1 MRTTIIIMLV
11 TALLA
16 VSCQT
21 RRMVVVDEEP
31 PVVIAPVEE
40 PDPVPEPVIEEPE
53 ILIRE
58 EKFSFENEEDK
69 LIHEPNRYFV
79 IVGSFR
85 NPENAHR
92 FTLTLKQQG
101 FTPVML
107 LSETGF
113 TRVSVSS
120 YTNELSARAR
130 VRQVREDYPQYH
142 DTWLLIRE
150 KG

>member
-1 MRTTIIIMLV
+1 MF
-11 TALLA
+11 ALAILA

-21 RRMVVVDEEP
+21 RKMVVVDEEP

-40 PDPVPEPVIEEPE
+40 PDPISDSPAEEPE
-53 ILIRE
+53 IVIRE

-79 IVGSFR
+79 IMGSFR

-92 FTLTLKQQG
+92 FTNILKQQG

-113 TRVSVSS
+113 TRVSVNS
-120 YTNELSARAR
+120 YTNETSARAR
-130 VRQVREDYPQYH
+130 VRQVREDYPQYY

-150 KG
+150 NN

>member
-1 MRTTIIIMLV
+1 MRTSVVIFLAM
-11 TALLA
+11 AMLA
-16 VSCQT
+16 VSCKT
-21 RRMVVVDEEP
+21 REMVVVEAEP

-40 PDPVPEPVIEEPE
+40 PEPIPEPPVDEPE

-58 EKFSFENEEDK
+58 EKFSFENEEDEM
-69 LIHEPNRYFV
+69 IHETNRYFV

-92 FTLTLKQQG
+92 FTQTLKEQG
-101 FTPVML
+101 FIPVML

-113 TRVSVSS
+113 TRVSVYS
-120 YTNELSARAR
+120 YTNELAARAK
-130 VRQVREDYPQYH
+130 VVEVREDFPQYS

-150 KG
+150 GN

>member
-1 MRTTIIIMLV
+1 MRTSIIIMLAM
-11 TALLA
+11 ALLA

-40 PDPVPEPVIEEPE
+40 PDPIPEPPIEEQE
-53 ILIRE
+53 IVIRE
-58 EKFSFENEEDK
+58 EKFSFENEEDEM
-69 LIHEPNRYFV
+69 IHEPNRYFV

-92 FTLTLKQQG
+92 YTQTLKEQG

-113 TRVSVSS
+113 TRVSVNS
-120 YTNELSARAR
+120 YTNEASARAR
-130 VRQVREDYPQYH
+130 VLQVREDYPQYY

-150 KG
+150 NN